1 MLKLSSKFNSNLCS
15 PIFIPNPKE
24 ITLIHSKR
32 VDKYKLKSFLEGGD
46 PDRVNEFLKDFSIS
60 KDLSTMSL
68 SGRFSGCANKE
79 YLNRVINGYKDGIA
93 NSNVKDCLS
102 SAIFNVLYRYED
114 YIIGQY

>member
-1 MLKLSSKFNSNLCS
+1 
-15 PIFIPNPKE
+15 
-24 ITLIHSKR
+24 
-32 VDKYKLKSFLEGGD
+32 
-46 PDRVNEFLKDFSIS
+46 
-60 KDLSTMSL
+60 MSL

-79 YLNRVINGYKDGIA
+79 YLNRIINGYKDGIA